1 MLSIALIFLLT
12 AAVSFAGS
20 LQVGPVNYFVVE
32 TCLRQNRTSGVLVAV
47 GGSIPECIY
56 SLLAI
61 VVGAWLQKVPGLF
74 LAFQWTT
81 VALLT
86 VLAVVQLRRKNTMT
100 VIDNASHRGSLLK
113 GFALGMLNPQLLP
126 FWLVVYTSLFAP
138 VGLRIDNAWEQ
149 AAFVLGTGIG
159 AFALHLLLI
168 FVVKKNRERLTRWI
182 NYPSFNYLLSALFFV
197 LALIQ
202 LISLC

>member
-1 MLSIALIFLLT
+1 MVSVALIFLLT
-12 AAVSFAGS
+12 ALVSFAGS

-32 TCLRQNRTSGVLVAV
+32 TCLRQNRTSGVLVAI

-61 VVGAWLQKVPGLF
+61 VIGASLQKVPGLF

-81 VALLT
+81 VVLLT
-86 VLAVVQLRRKNTMT
+86 VLAIVHLRKKSRLTVV
-100 VIDNASHRGSLLK
+100 DNASHKGSLLK

-138 VGLRIDNAWEQ
+138 AGLRIDTAWEQ
-149 AAFVLGTGIG
+149 TAFVLGTGIG
-159 AFALHLLLI
+159 AFALHVLLI
-168 FVVKKNRERLTRWI
+168 FVVQKNRDRLTKWI

-202 LISLC
+202 FISLC